1 MTRQRHVSFKCKRV
15 ITPLFGAALVAAA
28 AIAGCTNNSTVET
41 APNAPRPVT
50 SAPTGTPA
58 VTGST
63 KLTSGPA
70 PLNYFLGPGGP
81 VRVVDLTTGKT
92 IASATAPL
100 QAVIT
105 IDQAKGVM
113 VNTTVVKAGPLPAG
127 HRYELWLDQTK

>member
-1 MTRQRHVSFKCKRV
+1 MIKYRHVNFEGKAVLLAR
-15 ITPLFGAALVAAA
+15 LWGAALFAAVL
-28 AIAGCTNNSTVET
+28 AGCNNSGVAT

-81 VRVVDLTTGKT
+81 VRFVDLTTGKT
-92 IASATAPL
+92 IVSATAPL

-105 IDQAKGVM
+105 IDEAKGITVA
-113 VNTTVVKAGPLPAG
+113 NTLVKAGPLPVG
-127 HRYELWLDQTK
+127 HRYELWLDQRK